1 MNLIDFHV
9 TEVLGPP
16 VKRTTIDGREYW
28 VTPVVYWDDG
38 GSGQRKE
45 VMSFSED
52 HAKTIKPGYVGQH

>member
-16 VKRTTIDGREYW
+16 VKKTTDNGRDYW
-28 VTPVVYWDDG
+28 LTPVVYWDDG
-38 GSGQRKE
+38 GDELRKQ

-52 HAKTIKPGYVGQH
+52 HANSITVGYVGQH